1 MLNLLRAEWMKAIWN
16 YRLTGFLVWILP
28 VGIGAFYAV
37 MLVSSLASQRFAEGM
52 LATGAGQWTNDALGV
67 WNLVVTFP
75 FNVIG
80 RMLPLA
86 FMAVVFA
93 SEYQSGMWKNLVPR
107 AHRAKLILSKLA
119 VLSALIMLSFV
130 FTSAVTVLGQ
140 WLGHRLVG
148 TEYGPAFTSAV
159 MWEFLR
165 HYAQSAVLALASLLI
180 LAGGAALAAI
190 LTRSVLGGLL
200 IGFGLSVVD
209 SMSLVFLLLLSNL
222 FDQPNLINLYRFTP
236 SYNLDN
242 ALAWFRSSAGYILP
256 MGNFNT
262 PPGLLFSLVLLLIW
276 IAGFTGLSLW
286 VFQRQDITA

>member
-1 MLNLLRAEWMKAIWN
+1 MFNLLRAEWMKAIWN

-37 MLVSSLASQRFAEGM
+37 MLISSLASTRFAEGM
-52 LATGAGQWTNDALGV
+52 LATGAGTWTDDALGV

-107 AHRAKLILSKLA
+107 ASRVALILSKLA
-119 VLSALIMLSFV
+119 VLAALIMLSLV
-130 FTSAVTVLGQ
+130 FTSIVTVIGQ
-140 WLGHRLVG
+140 GLGHRLVG
-148 TEYGPAFTSAV
+148 TDYGPALTGAV
-159 MWEFLR
+159 AQEFIA

-200 IGFGLSVVD
+200 IGFGLSVFD
-209 SMSLVFLLLLSNL
+209 SMSLVFLLLLSRIL
-222 FDQPNLINLYRFTP
+222 DQPDLINLYRFTP

-242 ALAWFRSSAGYILP
+242 ALAWFRTNAGFVMP
-256 MGNFNT
+256 VGDFTT
-262 PPGLLFSLVLLLIW
+262 PPGLAFSVVMLLVW
-276 IAGFTGLSLW
+276 IAGFIGLSVW
-286 VFQRQDITA
+286 MFQRQDLTA

>member
-1 MLNLLRAEWMKAIWN
+1 MLNLLRAEWLKAIWN

-28 VGIGAFYAV
+28 VGIGAFYVV
-37 MLVSSLASQRFAEGM
+37 MLVSSLASTRFAEGM
-52 LATGAGQWTNDALGV
+52 LATGAGSWTDDALGV

-107 AHRAKLILSKLA
+107 ASRPALILSKLA
-119 VLSALIMLSFV
+119 VLTALIMLAFV
-130 FTSAVTVLGQ
+130 FTSIVTVIGQ
-140 WLGHRLVG
+140 GLGHRLVG
-148 TEYGPAFTSAV
+148 TDYGPTLTGAV
-159 MWEFLR
+159 AQEFIA

-200 IGFGLSVVD
+200 IGFGLSVFD
-209 SMSLVFLLLLSNL
+209 SMSLVFLLLLSRML
-222 FDQPNLINLYRFTP
+222 DQPDLINLYRFTP

-242 ALAWFRSSAGYILP
+242 ALTWFRNGVGYILP
-256 MGNFNT
+256 VGDFST
-262 PPGLLFSLVLLLIW
+262 PPSLLFSLAVLLIW
-276 IAGFTGLSLW
+276 IAGFNGLSVWL
-286 VFQRQDITA
+286 FQRQDLTA